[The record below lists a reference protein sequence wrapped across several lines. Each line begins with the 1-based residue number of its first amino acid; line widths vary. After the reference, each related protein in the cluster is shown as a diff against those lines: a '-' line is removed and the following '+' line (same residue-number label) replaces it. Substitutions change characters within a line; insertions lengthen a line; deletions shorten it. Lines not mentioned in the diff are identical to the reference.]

1 MRMRLALAKE
11 TVIQGSAVAPREQQ
25 TKKVGS
31 PCSQD
36 RVQVP
41 HHLHQNWERAIP
53 SSGFDRLELAPP
65 YALPHMNDA
74 ILQIQIVDTQTTDL
88 TAPNSGFSENH
99 VERAVRLTG

>member
-1 MRMRLALAKE
+1 MKLSLSQE
-11 TVIQGSAVAPREQQ
+11 TVIPRSAVATREQQ
-25 TKKVGS
+25 TEKVGS
-31 PCSQD
+31 PCFQE
-36 RVQVP
+36 RVQVS
-41 HHLHQNWERAIP
+41 HQLHRNWEPAIT